1 MEKKKYT
8 AKDADLS
15 FYVAEVLAF
24 IDRTDQLTDIHP
36 AFRQKVKMKANALIK
51 EIETISDIGLRGSG
65 KQAQNDVVILSN
77 QILDHIVTKRVEYG
91 KELLKSKELGQLE
104 TEKYMDLITR

>member
-1 MEKKKYT
+1 MENKKYT

-15 FYVAEVLAF
+15 FYLAEVLAF
-24 IDRTDQLTDIHP
+24 IDRTEQIKELHP
-36 AFRQKVKMKANALIK
+36 AFRQKVKMKANALIE
-51 EIETISDIGLRGSG
+51 EIETVVNIGMRKAKGEVSEY
-65 KQAQNDVVILSN
+65 ATNLSN
-77 QILDHIVTKRVEYG
+77 SVLDHMATKRVEYG